1 MNIRPYQNKDRQ
13 PWDDYVMSHPDG
25 TVFHLTQWKQVVEEA
40 FGHPSFYLLAENG
53 KGIIGILPMFQI
65 KSRLFGNFMVSV
77 PFAELGGPLADSPFV
92 LDRLLEQAQSLARA
106 QGVDYLEMKN
116 AESVGDYPTK
126 DLYFNFSRELDP
138 DPEVNLAAIPRKQRA
153 MVRKGAKSGL
163 THETGHHLLPEF
175 YEMMAR
181 SYHSLGTPIFA
192 QRFFSKFLD
201 AFGEMSDLLVVRSP
215 EKEPVAGVLTFY
227 YKDRVMPFYAGSRI
241 EARAL
246 APNDYM
252 YWQLMKDGC
261 ERGYRVFDY
270 GRSKADTGSF
280 SFKKHWGFEPRQLAY
295 QYMLIKAEEMPN
307 LSPTNP
313 KYRKKIEMWRRMP
326 FGLTKILGPPLAKYL
341 A

>member
-1 MNIRPYQNKDRQ
+1 
-13 PWDDYVMSHPDG
+13 
-25 TVFHLTQWKQVVEEA
+25 
-40 FGHPSFYLLAENG
+40 
-53 KGIIGILPMFQI
+53 
-65 KSRLFGNFMVSV
+65 
-77 PFAELGGPLADSPFV
+77 
-92 LDRLLEQAQSLARA
+92 
-106 QGVDYLEMKN
+106 MKN